1 MLGFILKLILT
12 GIAAVFVSRVIPGIT
27 VASITD
33 GILLAL
39 VLALLNAIVRPILV
53 FFTIPITILTLGL
66 FLLVI
71 NIIIIY
77 LADAILDGFD
87 VNGVIAALIFSLV
100 MSVVTAIIDFA
111 RK

>member
-12 GIAAVFVSRVIPGIT
+12 GIAAVLISRFIPGIT

-53 FFTIPITILTLGL
+53 FLTIPITILTLGL

-87 VNGVIAALIFSLV
+87 VQNILSALIFSLIL
-100 MSVVTAIIDFA
+100 SVITAIIDFA

>member
-1 MLGFILKLILT
+1 MLGFILKLILS
-12 GIAAVFVSRVIPGIT
+12 GIAAVFISRFIPGIT

-33 GILLAL
+33 GVLLAL

-53 FFTIPITILTLGL
+53 FLTIPITILTLGL

-87 VNGVIAALIFSLV
+87 VQNVLSALIFSLIL
-100 MSVVTAIIDFA
+100 SVITAIIDFA